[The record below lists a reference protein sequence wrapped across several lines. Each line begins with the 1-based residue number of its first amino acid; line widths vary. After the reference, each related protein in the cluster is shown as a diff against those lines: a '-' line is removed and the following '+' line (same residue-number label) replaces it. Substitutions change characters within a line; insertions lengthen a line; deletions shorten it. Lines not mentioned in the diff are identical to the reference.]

1 MCWGSTLAAIT
12 MRRKFSASAF
22 WDDVRKF
29 NATTFGYVGELCR
42 YLLNQ
47 SASDQDHNLNKMV
60 GNGLRPS
67 IWQPFKDRFGVDTVA
82 ELYASSKCNV
92 GFNNFFNMDNTV
104 GFSTALYKLVKFH
117 DGTREP
123 IRDKKGFMTEIDHGQ
138 PGFLIGEVNKL
149 FRYLSD
155 NLPSYA
161 IPVFVR
167 VTEGIEKTDTF
178 KYKK

>member
-1 MCWGSTLAAIT
+1 MSLNMAPTDVLCTLPFYHGVALLVCWGSTLAAIA

-47 SASDQDHNLNKMV
+47 SASDQDQSLTKIV

-67 IWQPFKDRFGVDTVA
+67 IWKPFKDRFGVGTVA
-82 ELYASSKCNV
+82 ELYASSEGNI
-92 GFNNFFNMDNTV
+92 GFSNFFNMDNTV

-123 IRDKKGFMTEIDHGQ
+123 IRDKKGPYNRSRPRPTWPFNWRSQQEMG
-138 PGFLIGEVNKL
+138 L
-149 FRYLSD
+149 
-155 NLPSYA
+155 
-161 IPVFVR
+161 
-167 VTEGIEKTDTF
+167 
-178 KYKK
+178 